1 MGSRGYGAT
10 VLPRLSR
17 LWLGGRF
24 LAGHRAS
31 LLAQVHGRVLEVGFG
46 SGTSLPY
53 YPADVRELV
62 GLDVSATALAM
73 ARRREPPPFPVG
85 LIRGTVEQAP
95 LREGSFDFVVTTWL
109 LCLLPDP
116 ARALGRM
123 RRLLTP
129 GGRLRF
135 LEHGR
140 TESRAGQA
148 AQSFLTPVTSRLC
161 GGCRL
166 NRPIDRI
173 IGGAGFRIEHLVTRH
188 LDPAGL
194 VTVYEGCAAPL
205 GEPAAGRA

>member
-1 MGSRGYGAT
+1 MGSLGYGAT
-10 VLPRLSR
+10 ILPRLSR
-17 LWLGGRF
+17 FWLGGRL
-24 LAGHRAS
+24 LATHRAS
-31 LLAQVHGRVLEVGFG
+31 LLAPVHGRVLEIGFG

-73 ARRREPPPFPVG
+73 ARRRDPAPFPVG
-85 LIRGTVEQAP
+85 LIRGSVEYAP

-109 LCLLPDP
+109 LCLLPNP
-116 ARALGRM
+116 ALALGRM
-123 RRLLTP
+123 RRLLAP
-129 GGRLRF
+129 GGQLRF

-140 TESRAGQA
+140 TESKAGRT

-166 NRPIDRI
+166 NRAIDRI

-194 VTVYEGCAAPL
+194 VTVYEGCAAPID
-205 GEPAAGRA
+205 EPAAGPG